1 MPLIHVLQF
10 VGALARTQQICG
22 KSGVL
27 RNTVQLEATPGQH
40 MKYSLRMM
48 QVLRIFRR
56 QPLRQHPLLFLR
68 DRRKIN
74 SNGVGLGV
82 EKRQ

>member
-48 QVLRIFRR
+48 QVLRIFGC

>member
-1 MPLIHVLQF
+1 
-10 VGALARTQQICG
+10 
-22 KSGVL
+22 
-27 RNTVQLEATPGQH
+27 
-40 MKYSLRMM
+40 MKRSLRMM

-82 EKRQ
+82 EKRQRPRVTPRRLRIPGNRKRQALPRAGR